1 MYYLGF
7 QIINLNVL
15 SSNQISEFF
24 DHQYLCNETFYVF
37 FHIDIYQGTGQ
48 ELLLK

>member
-15 SSNQISEFF
+15 SSNQIAEFF
-24 DHQYLCNETFYVF
+24 DHQYLCNETFNVF